1 MAKLEQG
8 ILGPFRGKVGSVVGY
23 TWRGIHVVRAYR
35 REIKY
40 PNTERQQAERD
51 WFVGMVRFASRAQ
64 GALKLGLRE
73 AAMQA
78 QMTEGNFFVKSNK
91 QCFALHDGAVEVD
104 YAELRLAQGPAA
116 GVLFGAPRFE
126 EGEVV
131 SVDYE
136 KNGQSTRASSED
148 RVYLFAY
155 APELGEGL
163 LSAPAL
169 RRSKVV
175 RMRLPQHWADMEVH
189 LYGFVVDRD
198 GRASRSAYIG
208 SGSVDAA
215 AEEAGEPVAAPTE
228 TPDFLRFGMA
238 GGARR
243 GLVGDVDNLAVFE
256 FVGGSHLASAGGV
269 GGGLIVAR
277 GVAVDVLPFLGDD
290 FHVLLA
296 WIFHYGEVLLREE
309 LGHLVASDECDHEG
323 HGEDH
328 GYIEEVAHDG
338 HGVEVGVV
346 GQASA
351 SVSHAARIFCSWSC
365 ATKSRVARSRWYQ
378 RCLHCRTTKPT
389 AAEKR
394 PTTVVAKATCML

>member
-91 QCFALHDGAVEVD
+91 QCFALRDGAVAVD
-104 YAELRLAQGPAA
+104 YAGLRLAQGPAA
-116 GVLFGAPRFE
+116 GVLFGVPRFE

-155 APELGEGL
+155 APELGEGQ

-238 GGARR
+238 GGE
-243 GLVGDVDNLAVFE
+243 DAVE
-256 FVGGSHLASAGGV
+256 PCAG
-269 GGGLIVAR
+269 
-277 GVAVDVLPFLGDD
+277 
-290 FHVLLA
+290 
-296 WIFHYGEVLLREE
+296 
-309 LGHLVASDECDHEG
+309 
-323 HGEDH
+323 
-328 GYIEEVAHDG
+328 
-338 HGVEVGVV
+338 
-346 GQASA
+346 
-351 SVSHAARIFCSWSC
+351 
-365 ATKSRVARSRWYQ
+365 
-378 RCLHCRTTKPT
+378 PT
-389 AAEKR
+389 AAR
-394 PTTVVAKATCML
+394 DRGGAPPVAGRDVG